1 MAAREE
7 RQAAERRAYDALKQ
21 DLWRWS
27 VGVTA
32 LFFAGT
38 ILLFSRVRK
47 LLMHLAWSA
56 FFSAYKLPAP
66 HLALLGNKI
75 PLPMWGS

>member
-7 RQAAERRAYDALKQ
+7 RAAAERRAYDALKQ

-32 LFFAGT
+32 LFFAGS
-38 ILLFSRVRK
+38 ILLFSRVGGVPVPFVRN
-47 LLMHLAWSA
+47 LTSSMTL
-56 FFSAYKLPAP
+56 F
-66 HLALLGNKI
+66 
-75 PLPMWGS
+75 